1 MTCYEA
7 LKFKEGPDKRV
18 IDEKQKEI
26 LFGMILSQAK
36 SVAKFKVKDN
46 LAWAFKK
53 NCDVRLMKLCKDS

>member
-26 LFGMILSQAK
+26 LFGMILSHRK
-36 SVAKFKVKDN
+36 SVNRFLVKDN
-46 LAWAFKK
+46 LDWAFKK
-53 NCDVRLMKLCKDS
+53 DCDVILK